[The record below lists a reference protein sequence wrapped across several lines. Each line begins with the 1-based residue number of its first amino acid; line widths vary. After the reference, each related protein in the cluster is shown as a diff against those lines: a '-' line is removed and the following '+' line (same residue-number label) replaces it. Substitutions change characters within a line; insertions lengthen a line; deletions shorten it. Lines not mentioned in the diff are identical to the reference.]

1 MKKMTDQQTEQFRKL
16 NAPNTYPGLFGLIS
30 ILGALLSLIG
40 AACPFFSYNPTNI
53 DDLKRTVSLFELS
66 SSALAVALIGLLLL
80 VVAIL
85 IRGPQ
90 TSMLMKYV
98 QDPEK
103 RPIGKRLMTASV
115 LIVVLALLSLLL
127 VQISSVFYVI
137 PESDFLWLQ
146 LESDAG
152 SILYYIG
159 IFLFAAFNLASC
171 FLWKR
176 CTDGTVTLEAL
187 TFAGRKA
194 GAEKAGEESLPA
206 QLATWKKLLD
216 DGTITQEEYDRKKEE
231 LLRKS

>member
-40 AACPFFSYNPTNI
+40 AACAFRSYNPTNI

-85 IRGPQ
+85 IRGAQ

-115 LIVVLALLSLLL
+115 LIVVK
-127 VQISSVFYVI
+127 
-137 PESDFLWLQ
+137 
-146 LESDAG
+146 
-152 SILYYIG
+152 SI
-159 IFLFAAFNLASC
+159 
-171 FLWKR
+171 R
-176 CTDGTVTLEAL
+176 TL
-187 TFAGRKA
+187 
-194 GAEKAGEESLPA
+194 
-206 QLATWKKLLD
+206 
-216 DGTITQEEYDRKKEE
+216 II
-231 LLRKS
+231 